1 MMNGNAFRW
10 ILLGAINLLGTSFA
24 WSQDLPAF
32 HIHSGALY
40 FEQGDQSLPVSASG
54 NQTLA
59 LASGAPLQIMTGLD
73 ERGFVHLAITA
84 KSGGQFR
91 IFGREVRLRE
101 GGAFY
106 ANVAPGRPLQL
117 RVAWQHGDVT
127 NSPQREDPNE
137 ILEFLTAANAKAP
150 AASDAAPS
158 PASQAVDHTDNTLPA
173 SNEPLQ
179 GADPRILRADRL
191 SEPSFPSLEVLLQPA
206 NAIEKEP
213 ITQQRK
219 PGSRN

>member
-32 HIHSGALY
+32 HIRSGALY

-91 IFGREVRLRE
+91 IFGRE
-101 GGAFY
+101 
-106 ANVAPGRPLQL
+106 
-117 RVAWQHGDVT
+117 
-127 NSPQREDPNE
+127 
-137 ILEFLTAANAKAP
+137 
-150 AASDAAPS
+150 
-158 PASQAVDHTDNTLPA
+158 
-173 SNEPLQ
+173 
-179 GADPRILRADRL
+179 
-191 SEPSFPSLEVLLQPA
+191 
-206 NAIEKEP
+206 
-213 ITQQRK
+213 
-219 PGSRN
+219 